1 MVKFTLRLSFKA
13 AFKTLLIRTKQKV
26 EGAFATIQLYVPL
39 AAGVEAILCV
49 HVLPLLVEYSNL
61 TLAIV
66 PFVIDQVIAFV
77 EPTIHETAVFG
88 EVTVIIGTCTAI
100 VKTALL
106 WSALHGVAVSNILIM
121 QRADATLGTVQE

>member
-1 MVKFTLRLSFKA
+1 MVKFTLLMSFKA
-13 AFKTLLIRTKQKV
+13 GFKKLLIRTKQKM

-39 AAGVEAILCV
+39 AAGVEAIIGF
-49 HVLPLLVEYSNL
+49 HVLPLLVEYSNR

-66 PFVIDQVIAFV
+66 PFVIDQVMAFV

-88 EVTVIIGTCTAI
+88 EVTVITGTCAAI

-106 WSALHGVAVSNILIM
+106 WSALHGVAV
-121 QRADATLGTVQE
+121 